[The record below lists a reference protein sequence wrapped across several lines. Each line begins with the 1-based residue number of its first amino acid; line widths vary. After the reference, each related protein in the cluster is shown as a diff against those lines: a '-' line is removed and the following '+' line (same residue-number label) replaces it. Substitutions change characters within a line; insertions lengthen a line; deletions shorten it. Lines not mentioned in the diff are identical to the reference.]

1 MRNQS
6 SIQVSIETKHR
17 LKGLKLTQTETY
29 ENIILRLLD
38 VKLDGRE
45 IDYQI
50 IDNNSNNTLKVKVDW
65 GKPSENI
72 LYYHNDDKL
81 HSSLPDPINDSCKIF
96 YENIKQLDNLINI
109 LAVLD
114 EDEEINAGEVN
125 LRRL

>member
-29 ENIILRLLD
+29 ENILVRLLD

-45 IDYQI
+45 IYYLI
-50 IDNNSNNTLKVKVDW
+50 RDNNSDNTLKVKVDW
-65 GKPSENI
+65 SKPSENI
-72 LYYHNDDKL
+72 LYYHNDEL
-81 HSSLPDPINDSCKIF
+81 DSCLPEPVDNSCKTF
-96 YENIKQLDNLINI
+96 YENINKLDNLINI

-125 LRRL
+125 LKRL

>member
-29 ENIILRLLD
+29 ENILLRLLD

-45 IDYQI
+45 IDYLI
-50 IDNNSNNTLKVKVDW
+50 KDNNSRNTLKVKVDW
-65 GKPSENI
+65 GKTSENI
-72 LYYHNDDKL
+72 LYYHDDDTL
-81 HSSLPDPINDSCKIF
+81 DLNLPEPHNDSCKKF
-96 YENIKQLDNLINI
+96 YENIKSLDNLINI

-114 EDEEINAGEVN
+114 ENEQINAGEVN
-125 LRRL
+125 LERL

>member
-29 ENIILRLLD
+29 ENILLRLLD
-38 VKLDGRE
+38 VKLEGRE
-45 IDYQI
+45 IDYLI
-50 IDNNSNNTLKVKVDW
+50 KDNNSNNTLKVKVDW
-65 GKPSENI
+65 GKSSENI
-72 LYYHNDDKL
+72 LYYHNDGELD
-81 HSSLPDPINDSCKIF
+81 HDLPEPINDSCKIF
-96 YENIKQLDNLINI
+96 YENIKNLDNLINI

-125 LRRL
+125 LKRL